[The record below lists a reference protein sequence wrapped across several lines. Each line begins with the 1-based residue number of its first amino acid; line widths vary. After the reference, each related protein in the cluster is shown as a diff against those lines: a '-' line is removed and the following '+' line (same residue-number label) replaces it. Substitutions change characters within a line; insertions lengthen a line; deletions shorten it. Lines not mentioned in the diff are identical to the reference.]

1 MAESDRSAARS
12 VQNLPD
18 MASTLFSLIL
28 SLRTSSNY
36 GTEEELRG
44 KILGYL
50 NQIDKEGLEAGIA
63 REDLEAVKYPLV
75 AFIDE
80 TILNSEWKGRER
92 WRERPLQLDLFGE
105 TVAGERFFER
115 LDKIRKAGET
125 KADLLEVYYLCLA
138 LGFEGKYK
146 ISGPAK
152 LREFLAD
159 VRRELGGVRAK
170 SSAEPLSPHDRRD
183 VGRAARAESGL
194 PWVKI
199 ALYCAGGLFVLFL
212 LFFFVIGR
220 VESGALRDLQILP
233 GSG

>member
-1 MAESDRSAARS
+1 MAESERSAARS

-18 MASTLFSLIL
+18 MAATLFSLIL

-36 GTEEELRG
+36 GAEEELRG
-44 KILGYL
+44 KILGSL
-50 NQIDKEGLEAGIA
+50 NQIDRDGLEAGIA

-80 TILNSEWKGRER
+80 TILNSEWKGREH

-105 TVAGERFFER
+105 TIAGERFFER
-115 LDKIRKAGET
+115 LEKVRRAGES

-152 LREFLAD
+152 LRELLND
-159 VRRELGGVRAK
+159 VRREIGGVRVK
-170 SSAEPLSPHDRRD
+170 STAEVLSPHDRRD
-183 VGRAARAESGL
+183 PGRAARSEGGL
-194 PWVKI
+194 PLLRI
-199 ALYCAGGLFVLFL
+199 GLYCAGGLLVLFL

-233 GSG
+233 G